1 MRFIVLLLLALPL
14 AAQTPIRPRTITEF
28 SIGTRLVRS
37 GEEDPFN
44 RDNGKLMATI
54 GLGRVTPVGA
64 RTSLGG
70 VFSAG
75 VQDGYGYLALGPR
88 LRYHA
93 SETTTLDITPSL
105 MVTRSEEL
113 AGPLLVDMAVMH
125 NDKVGLSIQAAAGTR
140 KVWTALGPVKSVG
153 STSLAAGLRLGGK
166 PGRIGSAVAV
176 ASVAATIILV
186 LTTWND

>member
-75 VQDGYGYLALGPR
+75 VHDGYGYLALGPR

-93 SETTTLDITPSL
+93 SKATTLDITPSL
-105 MVTRSEEL
+105 MLTRSEEL
-113 AGPLLVDMAVMH
+113 AGPLLVDLAVMH

-140 KVWTALGPVKSVG
+140 KVWTALGPVKSVS